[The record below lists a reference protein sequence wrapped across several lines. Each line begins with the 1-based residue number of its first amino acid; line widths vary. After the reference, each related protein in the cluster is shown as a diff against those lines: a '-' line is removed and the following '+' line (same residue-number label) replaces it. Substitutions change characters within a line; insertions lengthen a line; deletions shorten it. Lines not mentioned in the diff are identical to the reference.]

1 MKVRRIAVFAFCA
14 VVVANAALPTA
25 SLASSDKQLE
35 RVRGVV
41 GYRAAADGPLHQ
53 IVGRLDLADDAWA
66 VTENAAAALLRLAD
80 SSEIELGEKTVV
92 QVGAFNSAQ
101 SGAQNT
107 IVVEHGALHFKIRH
121 PAGMRSNYVFQTGTS
136 QIAVR
141 GTEAYVVSGPRGTQ
155 VFCVECTPGDVTIRT
170 GARVITI
177 VTGQTATI
185 LGASAAGASI
195 TVGANAA
202 LHNPALDQFVASH
215 GALAANPAVVAA
227 DPTGVVGSSVASA
240 GAGAAAGTVTA
251 AAAAAAGVAVAAGAS
266 HGSSSTTT
274 STPPPTPTT
283 VQFVTTVSTPTPAP
297 SATPAPTATSSASA
311 TPAPTATPQ
320 PTATPTSASVVFP
333 TPTPTPAP
341 TPTATPTPTPTPTP
355 NYGTLYVSPMYL
367 TLTTQQPTGA
377 FGVQQSGLGGTI
389 TMSAGECR
397 GDIESISISPSSAP
411 VGPSRTTV
419 TVSATGH
426 GKSGAKG
433 DCTIRVQGIGGATA
447 TVSVSI
453 DVNHGN
459 SKSDDAR
466 ARSAAPP
473 APSPTPGPH
482 H

>member
-1 MKVRRIAVFAFCA
+1 MDVRRIANFAPWRRIGLVA
-14 VVVANAALPTA
+14 LSAVVANAATPAA
-25 SLASSDKQLE
+25 SYASSDKQLE

-41 GYRAAADGPLHQ
+41 GYRAAADAPLHQ
-53 IVGRLDLADDAWA
+53 VVGRLDLADDVWA

-92 QVGAFNSAQ
+92 QVGAFNTAQ
-101 SGAQNT
+101 SGGQNT
-107 IVVEHGALHFKIRH
+107 IVVDHGALHFKIRH

-141 GTEAYVVSGPRGTQ
+141 GTEAYVVAGPRGTQ

-185 LGASAAGASI
+185 LGASAANAAI
-195 TVGANAA
+195 TVGANATP
-202 LHNPALDQFVASH
+202 HNPAVDQFVASH
-215 GALAANPAVVAA
+215 TALAANPSVVAA
-227 DPTGVVGSSVASA
+227 DPTGVVGGGLAPA

-266 HGSSSTTT
+266 HGSGGGSSA
-274 STPPPTPTT
+274 TPPPTATT
-283 VQFVTTVSTPTPAP
+283 VQFVTTVATPTP
-297 SATPAPTATSSASA
+297 
-311 TPAPTATPQ
+311 TPAPTATPVPTATPAPTPTPT

-333 TPTPTPAP
+333 TPTPTP
-341 TPTATPTPTPTPTP
+341 TP
-355 NYGTLYVSPMYL
+355 NYGTLYVSPMSLSL
-367 TLTTQQPTGA
+367 TSQQPTA
-377 FGVQQSGLGGTI
+377 SFSVQQSGPGGTI
-389 TMSAGECR
+389 AMSAGDCR
-397 GDIESISISPSSAP
+397 ADVASLAISPSSAP
-411 VGPSRTTV
+411 VGPAHTTV

-433 DCTIRVQGIGGATA
+433 DCTIRVQGLGGAVA

-459 SKSDDAR
+459 GKSDDAR
-466 ARSAAPP
+466 ARSTGTP
-473 APSPTPGPH
+473 APTPAPGPH

>member
-1 MKVRRIAVFAFCA
+1 MKVRRIAVFAFCS

-92 QVGAFNSAQ
+92 QVGAFNTAQ

-155 VFCVECTPGDVTIRT
+155 VFCVECTPGDVAIRT

-185 LGASAAGASI
+185 LGASAANAAI
-195 TVGANAA
+195 TVGANAT

-215 GALAANPAVVAA
+215 TALAANPAVIAA
-227 DPTGVVGSSVASA
+227 DPTGVVGGGVASA
-240 GAGAAAGTVTA
+240 GAGAAAGTVAA

-266 HGSSSTTT
+266 HASSGTTTT

-283 VQFVTTVSTPTPAP
+283 VQFVTTVSTPTP
-297 SATPAPTATSSASA
+297 T
-311 TPAPTATPQ
+311 PTATPQ
-320 PTATPTSASVVFP
+320 PTATPTSAAVVFP
-333 TPTPTPAP
+333 TPTPTPTP
-341 TPTATPTPTPTPTP
+341 TPAPTPTPTP

-367 TLTTQQPTGA
+367 TLTSQQPTGS
-377 FGVQQSGLGGTI
+377 FGVQQSGPSGTI
-389 TMSAGECR
+389 TMSVGDCR
-397 GDIESISISPSSAP
+397 GDVDSLSISPSSAP